1 MQNRGMTALFA
12 ALAVLTPTDD
22 VWVYHFA
29 QDQTSDPY
37 LRCWGAD
44 GASVGPRG
52 VQLTFSYSLL
62 KFDVPKE
69 LATADVTGAKLTV
82 WHVAE
87 AGFDETTAK
96 ASPLE
101 ARAVDGSF
109 EEENWT
115 FEEFG
120 RCFPVAGPKG
130 LFGSG
135 WTAPP
140 VNDAPFAIE
149 IDLTT
154 GEADIKKAVA
164 SGTVTI
170 ALTSAIDPSG
180 ASENNIYKLYS
191 RSAKEE
197 VRPVLTLTTAR

>member
-52 VQLTFSYSLL
+52 GQLTFSYSLL

-120 RCFPVAGPKG
+120 RCFPGR
-130 LFGSG
+130 
-135 WTAPP
+135 WT
-140 VNDAPFAIE
+140 E
-149 IDLTT
+149 
-154 GEADIKKAVA
+154 GAVWLWLDR
-164 SGTVTI
+164 S
-170 ALTSAIDPSG
+170 
-180 ASENNIYKLYS
+180 ASE
-191 RSAKEE
+191 R
-197 VRPVLTLTTAR
+197 RPVCDRDRPHHR

>member
-1 MQNRGMTALFA
+1 
-12 ALAVLTPTDD
+12 
-22 VWVYHFA
+22 
-29 QDQTSDPY
+29 
-37 LRCWGAD
+37 
-44 GASVGPRG
+44 
-52 VQLTFSYSLL
+52 
-62 KFDVPKE
+62 
-69 LATADVTGAKLTV
+69 
-82 WHVAE
+82 
-87 AGFDETTAK
+87 
-96 ASPLE
+96 
-101 ARAVDGSF
+101 
-109 EEENWT
+109 
-115 FEEFG
+115 
-120 RCFPVAGPKG
+120 
-130 LFGSG
+130 
-135 WTAPP
+135 

>member
-1 MQNRGMTALFA
+1 MTALLA
-12 ALAVLTPTDD
+12 ALAALTPTDD

-29 QDQTSDPY
+29 QDQTTDPY

-52 VQLTFSYSLL
+52 GQLTFSYSLL
-62 KFDVPKE
+62 KFDVPKD
-69 LATADVTGAKLTV
+69 LASADLTGAKLTV
-82 WHVAE
+82 WHVAD
-87 AGFDETTAK
+87 AGFDEATAK

-101 ARAVDGSF
+101 ARAVDGAF

-115 FEEFG
+115 FEDFPK
-120 RCFPVAGPKG
+120 CFPVAGEKG

-135 WTAPP
+135 WTAPS

-149 IDLTT
+149 IDLMSGGGDFKT
-154 GEADIKKAVA
+154 AVA

-170 ALTSAIDPSG
+170 ALTSSIDPSG
-180 ASENNIYKLYS
+180 AGENNIYKMYS

-197 VRPVLTLTTAR
+197 VRPVLTLTTGR